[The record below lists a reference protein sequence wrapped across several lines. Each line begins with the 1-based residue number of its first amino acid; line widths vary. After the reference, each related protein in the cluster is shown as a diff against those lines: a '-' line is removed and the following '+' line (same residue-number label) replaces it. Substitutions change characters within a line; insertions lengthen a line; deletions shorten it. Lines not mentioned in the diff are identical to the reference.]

1 MPKEPPMSPSV
12 EYLITRKL
20 NFFRSSADTAINSLV
35 QVLDKKNNHDLN
47 YRIKCVEEVAE
58 LLLVYKTYID
68 CLITLKQEINNE

>member
-1 MPKEPPMSPSV
+1 M
-12 EYLITRKL
+12 
-20 NFFRSSADTAINSLV
+20 AINSLV